1 MIGQVLQLI
10 GILAIVLGLVASILG
25 AIWRMETIIRL
36 EEQSKQ
42 TDTNIKLLSQNQIN
56 IEERLI
62 KLEGK
67 QS

>member
-1 MIGQVLQLI
+1 MMGQVLQFI

-25 AIWRMETIIRL
+25 ALWRMEAIIRL

-42 TDTNIKLLSQNQIN
+42 TDTNIKLLSQSQIN

>member
-1 MIGQVLQLI
+1 MIGQVLQFI

-25 AIWRMETIIRL
+25 ALWRMETIIRL

-42 TDTNIKLLSQNQIN
+42 TDTNIKLLSQSQIN

-62 KLEGK
+62 KLEK
-67 QS
+67 NNF

>member
-1 MIGQVLQLI
+1 MIGQVLQII
-10 GILAIVLGLVASILG
+10 GILAIGLGLAASILG

-42 TDTNIKLLSQNQIN
+42 TDTNIKLLSQSQIN